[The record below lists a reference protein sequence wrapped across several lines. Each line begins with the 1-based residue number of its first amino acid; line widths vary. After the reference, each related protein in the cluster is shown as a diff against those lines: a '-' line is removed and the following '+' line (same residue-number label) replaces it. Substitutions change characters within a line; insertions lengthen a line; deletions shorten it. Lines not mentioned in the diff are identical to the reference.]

1 MCWRVPDSARKPRR
15 FWRISR
21 RAGKQ
26 DTSRRSHSRRCS
38 SAWRIGLK
46 RSRGPS
52 APTRS
57 DAGGSCISTSMRLW
71 IRCGATRGFGPSSPR
86 SDWRC
91 GETALQLCQ
100 GGPGRLR
107 RHGRPRSVSRQVRVG
122 RVVAASGAAAG
133 VADQRLRVLH
143 RHALE
148 RPARIGRKR
157 ATALRARR
165 LAGVAVLQ
173 SPRAGRAGVD
183 RSGDA
188 RRHQS
193 HLGHGAGRGTPALQ
207 RQRAG
212 RPDACRRDDQR
223 VEPPVDRRAVRA
235 RPLPAHEAV
244 MPVYIALLRG
254 VNLAGHKMVA
264 MADLRAMLEGLGFTD
279 ERALL
284 QSGNLVFQGR
294 AQASASLERKLEQE
308 AQRRLDLETD
318 VHVRTAAKWQSIIK
332 RNPFPDA
339 DRKDP
344 GHLLLMCFKEA
355 PAPKDVKAL
364 QAAIKG
370 REVVRAV
377 GRQAYF
383 IYPDGVGTSRLTTGL
398 IDKTLG
404 LRGTA
409 RNWNTVL
416 KL

>member
-1 MCWRVPDSARKPRR
+1 
-15 FWRISR
+15 
-21 RAGKQ
+21 
-26 DTSRRSHSRRCS
+26 
-38 SAWRIGLK
+38 
-46 RSRGPS
+46 
-52 APTRS
+52 
-57 DAGGSCISTSMRLW
+57 
-71 IRCGATRGFGPSSPR
+71 
-86 SDWRC
+86 
-91 GETALQLCQ
+91 
-100 GGPGRLR
+100 
-107 RHGRPRSVSRQVRVG
+107 
-122 RVVAASGAAAG
+122 
-133 VADQRLRVLH
+133 
-143 RHALE
+143 
-148 RPARIGRKR
+148 
-157 ATALRARR
+157 
-165 LAGVAVLQ
+165 
-173 SPRAGRAGVD
+173 
-183 RSGDA
+183 
-188 RRHQS
+188 
-193 HLGHGAGRGTPALQ
+193 
-207 RQRAG
+207 
-212 RPDACRRDDQR
+212 
-223 VEPPVDRRAVRA
+223 
-235 RPLPAHEAV
+235 

-279 ERALL
+279 VRSLL

-308 AQRRLDLETD
+308 AQRRLDLATD
-318 VHVRTAAKWQSIIK
+318 VHVRTAAQWQSIIK

-339 DRKDP
+339 ARKDP

-416 KL
+416 KLGA